1 MIQNTNKYLNVT
13 LIYKLLFW
21 KIDNDF
27 FYILNNSKVPIEISA
42 NQKSLLNQ
50 YTDDVNNNIFYYF
63 INFDSICQSNK

>member
-21 KIDNDF
+21 KIDNNC

-42 NQKSLLNQ
+42 NQKPLLNQ
-50 YTDDVNNNIFYYF
+50 
-63 INFDSICQSNK
+63 